1 MQSPSP
7 PSQHSSVEG
16 QTPSLKRAMGT
27 RHLIML
33 SLGSAIGTLLCLGH
47 PLSILTAF
55 VMAPITS
62 LNPLLSSGLFAASV
76 EAYVRK
82 PKVKD
87 FEDIAEDTSSF
98 KGFFKN
104 KVTKILLIFIM
115 ANLFS
120 AIGTFVS
127 GVGIFS
133 SFIQLFN

>member
-1 MQSPSP
+1 
-7 PSQHSSVEG
+7 
-16 QTPSLKRAMGT
+16 
-27 RHLIML
+27 
-33 SLGSAIGTLLCLGH
+33 
-47 PLSILTAF
+47 
-55 VMAPITS
+55 MAPITS

-87 FEDIAEDTSSF
+87 FEDIGEDTSSF